1 MYITLVS
8 LANEI
13 KDILKLNSISSRAL
27 AINKAQKLFEQHPNH
42 FDVGKVYAFTLVV
55 GKSFERAVEI
65 LNKLL
70 KINSKDYDVLNNLGK
85 AYMELEDFE
94 ESEKYLLQA
103 ISIKKNGI
111 FSYANLGELYLRLG
125 EFQKSKNNFDI
136 FFELSGGHETV
147 KGETEIKGSYADV
160 LLALGE
166 REKAKKTIENFI
178 KHQFDANLYF
188 YLLNMDK
195 NYGEAEEHEKLLKYL
210 QSQKYPTVISQVQH
224 LAPIYFALA
233 RFYEKKN
240 DDKSEEYYYEGNKI
254 ISLAQ
259 RFNAIEIQKQIK
271 TIKKNYKYIKN
282 NIPVDVNQK
291 NGENIV
297 FITGLPRS
305 GTTLLESIIAKHEHV
320 KSGGEMLSMLELC
333 KIFSDPKI
341 NTFNKDD
348 FHRISETYLKR
359 TNFIRKKKKIFID
372 KLPANY
378 FYIGLIKLC
387 LPSAKFIIL
396 QRNFWDIAISQF
408 RQYYLTNVP
417 YSTKFFNIAL
427 EAANFEHISNFWS
440 NQPELENNIIKLK
453 YEDLVNDE
461 EYFANSIY
469 NFLGIIEKYEKSG
482 RENFFSRTASRFE
495 IKKTVDSSS
504 VGKKFFENSKDDFFK
519 DLENQREYWQR
530 QS

>member
-1 MYITLVS
+1 MYITPVS

-27 AINKAQKLFEQHPNH
+27 AINKAQKLYEQYPNH

-55 GKSFERAVEI
+55 GKSFDRAVEI

-70 KINSKDYDVLNNLGK
+70 KTNPEDYDVLNNLGK

-94 ESEKYLLQA
+94 DSEKYLLQA
-103 ISIKKNGI
+103 ISIKNDGL

-136 FFELSGGHETV
+136 FFELSGGYESV

-195 NYGEAEEHEKLLKYL
+195 NYGEANEHEKLLKYL
-210 QSQKYPTVISQVQH
+210 QSQKYSSVVSQVQH

-233 RFYEKKN
+233 RFYEKKD
-240 DDKSEEYYYEGNKI
+240 DDKSEEYYYEGNRI
-254 ISLAQ
+254 VSLSQ

-271 TIKKNYKYIKN
+271 VIKKNYKFIKEN
-282 NIPVDVNQK
+282 LPIEINQSD
-291 NGENIV
+291 GEGIV
-297 FITGLPRS
+297 FIAGLPRS
-305 GTTLLESIIAKHEHV
+305 GTTLVESIIGKREDV
-320 KSGGEMLSMLELC
+320 KSGGELLSMLRLC
-333 KIFSDPKI
+333 KIFSDPTIETFEQENFIQI
-341 NTFNKDD
+341 N
-348 FHRISETYLKR
+348 ETYLKR
-359 TNFIRKKKKIFID
+359 TNFIKKDKKIFVD

-378 FYIGLIKLC
+378 FYIGLINLC
-387 LPSAKFIIL
+387 LPSAKFIVL
-396 QRNFWDIAISQF
+396 QRDFWDVAISQF

-417 YSTKFFNIAL
+417 YSSKFFNIAL
-427 EAANFEHISNFWS
+427 EAANFEHISGFWS
-440 NQPELENNIIKLK
+440 NQPELKNCILNLK
-453 YEDLVNDE
+453 YEDLVEDE
-461 EYFANSIY
+461 EYFANLIY
-469 NFLGIIEKYEKSG
+469 NFLGISEKYEKSG
-482 RENFFSRTASRFE
+482 REKFFSRTASRFE
-495 IKKTVDSSS
+495 IKKAVDASS
-504 VGKKFFENSKDDFFK
+504 VGKKVFEKSKNDFFK
-519 DLENQREYWQR
+519 DLESQREYWQR
-530 QS
+530 QV